1 MSKSAIIVQIT
12 LLVVLLAYWYT
23 EILDQWK
30 VPFDT
35 WLRAHALEIIVF
47 AGVLVVYNYLVVITR
62 QLQSLLK
69 IAEQQ
74 AKVRAESQERTNKR
88 LAKIVEH
95 LRAD

>member
-1 MSKSAIIVQIT
+1 VSKSAIIVQIT

-23 EILDQWK
+23 EILNQWK
-30 VPFDT
+30 IPFDT

-62 QLQSLLK
+62 QLQSLLN

-74 AKVRAESQERTNKR
+74 AKVRAESQVRTNQR

-95 LRAD
+95 LKAD